1 MIDPRG
7 MTVTDWT
14 DSMVYNLE
22 QYGTVGRLDDP
33 DRWQNWA
40 LGVVALFKVG
50 EQNPPNPYNYDNW
63 QEWAFAFT
71 RAVNLPGG

>member
-14 DSMVYNLE
+14 DSMAYTLE
-22 QYGTVGRLDDP
+22 KYGAITRLDDP
-33 DRWQNWA
+33 DNWQNWA
-40 LGVVALFKVG
+40 LGVVSYFKVG
-50 EQNPPNPYNYDNW
+50 SQNPPNPLEYDEW
-63 QEWAFAFT
+63 LEWAFAFM